1 MNPNFNLFNQVS
13 EFLSTEADMLDN
25 REYQNWLKLWS
36 ASGTY
41 IVPVDANAPD
51 YKNSLNV
58 AYDDEHM
65 RQLRVERLEGGEAVS
80 TVVALP
86 TVRLISGIRITSA
99 SDEKVSVRCAYC
111 LYENKGGDLRPY
123 PAQVEFALVPNGDSF
138 LIEKKLVK
146 LLRAGQY
153 LATISYIF

>member
-1 MNPNFNLFNQVS
+1 MNINTDLFNRVS
-13 EFLSTEADMLDN
+13 EFLSTEADMLDH
-25 REYQNWLKLWS
+25 REYQDWLKIWS
-36 ASGTY
+36 PNGLY
-41 IVPVDANAPD
+41 IVPVDVNATD
-51 YKNSLNV
+51 YKDALNV

-80 TVVALP
+80 TAIALP
-86 TVRLISGIRITSA
+86 TVRLISGIRITEA
-99 SDEKVSVRCAYC
+99 SESQITVRYSYC

-123 PAQVEFALVPNGDSF
+123 PAQVEFVLVPSDDSF

-146 LLRAGQY
+146 LLRASQY

>member
-1 MNPNFNLFNQVS
+1 MNTNTNLFNQVS
-13 EFLSTEADMLDN
+13 EFLSLEADMLDHK
-25 REYQNWLKLWS
+25 EYQDWLTLWS
-36 ASGTY
+36 PTGLY
-41 IVPVDANAPD
+41 IVPVDANAGD
-51 YKNSLNV
+51 YQNALNV

-80 TVVALP
+80 TATALP
-86 TVRLISGIRITSA
+86 TVRMISGVRIIDS
-99 SDEKVSVRCAYC
+99 SDEQVSVRCSYC

-123 PAQVEFALVPNGDSF
+123 PAQAEFILVPKDGSF
-138 LIEKKLVK
+138 LIERKVVK

>member
-1 MNPNFNLFNQVS
+1 MNNNTILFNQVS
-13 EFLSTEADMLDN
+13 EFLSMEADMLDH
-25 REYQNWLKLWS
+25 REYQDWLKLWS
-36 ASGTY
+36 PSGVY
-41 IVPVDANAPD
+41 IVPADFTATD
-51 YKNSLNV
+51 YKNALNV

-80 TVVALP
+80 TAVALP
-86 TVRLISGIRITSA
+86 TVRLISGVRITDV
-99 SDEKVSVRCAYC
+99 SDQRISVRCSYC

-123 PAQVEFALVPNGDSF
+123 PAQAEFELVPSDGSF